1 MKLSRIALALGALA
15 FNGSTAHSAAPT
27 PPGTPQELVRKLRE
41 GGLIIYV
48 RHERTTKEKAE
59 RYAEVVSADCEG
71 DNNLI
76 KAGGERAISNKQAI
90 DSLRIP
96 IGTVISSVYC
106 RTRETATLMFGVPA
120 ETHLLDAAEITETRN
135 HDVMRSEALGVIAR
149 ETKPGT
155 NLVLLGHREGLIAIA
170 GADINTGDTAIL
182 QPVEGG
188 PPRII
193 AFVSSARWTQLAADT
208 AKTETQGATK

>member
-1 MKLSRIALALGALA
+1 MLKK
-15 FNGSTAHSAAPT
+15 H
-27 PPGTPQELVRKLRE
+27 
-41 GGLIIYV
+41 
-48 RHERTTKEKAE
+48 
-59 RYAEVVSADCEG
+59 CEG